1 MNIFLLPKTAL
12 GKWALGLAISFIVL
26 FVLVIILVTTG
37 QEGGETFFSNLYLA
51 VPGLL
56 AVVSGLATFLTGII
70 SIIFM
75 KERALLVF
83 LATAIGLIVI
93 VFMVG
98 DLLFPA

>member
-1 MNIFLLPKTAL
+1 MNIFLLPRTAP
-12 GKWALGLAISFIVL
+12 GKWAFWLAIGFIVL
-26 FVLVIILVTTG
+26 FVLLIILTTTG
-37 QEGGETFFSNLYLA
+37 QERGETFFSNLYLA

-56 AVVSGLATFLTGII
+56 AIVSGIAAFLSGII

-75 KERALLVF
+75 KERAFLVF